1 MSKQSMSVGGLVRVT
16 VGFDNCTEVAFRL
29 IDAVERTRDSASIKR
44 WCGCRP
50 RDRITKLE
58 PVMCNEKRLQF

>member
-1 MSKQSMSVGGLVRVT
+1 MSFGGLVRVT

-44 WCGCRP
+44 
-50 RDRITKLE
+50 
-58 PVMCNEKRLQF
+58 